1 MTKGDLIDAIA
12 SSANLTKAQ
21 AGVALNAVLDGV
33 TASLKK
39 GDAVTLIGFGTF
51 KISERKAREGRNPR
65 TGETIKIGAKKSVS
79 FAAGKSLKDTVNS
92 K

>member
-65 TGETIKIGAKKSVS
+65 TGETIKIAAKKSVS
-79 FAAGKSLKDTVNS
+79 FSAGKSLKDTVNS